1 MGYFNEF
8 PHTKG
13 YDGDLGWLIKMYKE
27 LLAYFNNIDNILNE
41 NLEKI
46 LQDFL
51 ESGELYVDGVYTAQT
66 QDIKFIFTKE

>member
-8 PHTKG
+8 PHTRA

-27 LLAYFNNIDNILNE
+27 LLEYFSNIDNILNE

-51 ESGELYVDGVYTAQT
+51 ESGELYVDGVYTSQT